1 MPSDC
6 SQDRFVIDFLKHK
19 REGFWI
25 ELGCQGPIISSN
37 THILE
42 TSYDWQGI
50 SIDIDQNHIN
60 TWAGVRNT
68 DKLICADALSLD
80 YEKLFLHYKVPE
92 VVDYLSVDLEP
103 PPITFEVLKKIPFSK
118 YKFKLITFEHD
129 DYRKEYSHYNL
140 KNESREFFKNLG
152 YLQIPEK
159 ILAHYDPL
167 IYLSEDWYIIKE

>member
-6 SQDRFVIDFLKHK
+6 SQDRFVLDLLKHK

-25 ELGCQGPIISSN
+25 ELGCQGPIRSSN

-42 TSYDWQGI
+42 TSYGWQGI

-68 DKLICADALSLD
+68 DKLLCADALSLD
-80 YEKLFLHYKVPE
+80 YEKLFLDFKVPD

-103 PPITFEVLKKIPFSK
+103 PPITFEVLKKIPFYK
-118 YKFKLITFEHD
+118 YKFRVITFEHD
-129 DYRKEYSHYNL
+129 DYRNEYAHYNL
-140 KNESREFFKNLG
+140 KNKSREFFKNLG
-152 YLQIPEK
+152 YLQVPEE
-159 ILAHYDPL
+159 ISNSYHTN
-167 IYLSEDWYIIKE
+167 INVSEDWYIIKE